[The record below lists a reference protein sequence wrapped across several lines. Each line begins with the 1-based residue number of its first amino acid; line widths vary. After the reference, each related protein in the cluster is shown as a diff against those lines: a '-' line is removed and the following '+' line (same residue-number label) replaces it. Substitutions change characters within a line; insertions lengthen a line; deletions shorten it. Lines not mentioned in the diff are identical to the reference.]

1 MKSRTIKYLLFIINS
16 LFIVSMRYGIIL
28 FFLLT
33 VFNSFTQ
40 CNGVQSFTLSPSP
53 VGGTY
58 LPGQTVTMCYTMNGY
73 TQAGTNWIEGF
84 DLTLGLGWASVTPQT
99 APANCGGNATGGQWV
114 WKTSVTSTTTPIV
127 TVGPGY
133 FFDLTVD
140 GNPGN
145 DFGDAGSCVWTFC
158 VTLTVANVCT
168 PQNLLLQVTPGSDGM
183 WGSYTSSTCDLAT
196 PFTVFNGTIN
206 TTPIVL
212 GPISHN

>member
-1 MKSRTIKYLLFIINS
+1 MKLF
-16 LFIVSMRYGIIL
+16 VVIL
-28 FFLLT
+28 F
-33 VFNSFTQ
+33 VFITYFSYSQ
-40 CNGVQSFTLSPSP
+40 CNGTQSFTLTPPPSS
-53 VGGTY
+53 GTY
-58 LPGQTVTMCYTMNGY
+58 LPGQIVTMCYTMNGY

-84 DLTLGLGWASVTPQT
+84 DLTLGAGWASVTPQT
-99 APANCGGNATGGQWV
+99 APANCGGAATGGQWV

-168 PQNLLLQVTPGSDGM
+168 PQNLLIQVTPGSDGL
-183 WGSYTSSTCDLAT
+183 WGSYSSSTCDAAT
-196 PFTVFNGTIN
+196 PFNVFNGTIN
-206 TTPIVL
+206 ATTPIL
-212 GPISHN
+212 GNIIHN